1 MTMFRFSPLYLGTV
15 IRLDDSAPHDLHPLP
30 IQEAVHA
37 FRNEAEMKL
46 WRLIWWMG
54 MQYKLNLSKSCT
66 YLLVGAAVIF
76 VCSVNQ

>member
-54 MQYKLNLSKSCT
+54 MQYKLNFFKELHLLAGWCCCYLCLLS
-66 YLLVGAAVIF
+66 
-76 VCSVNQ
+76 